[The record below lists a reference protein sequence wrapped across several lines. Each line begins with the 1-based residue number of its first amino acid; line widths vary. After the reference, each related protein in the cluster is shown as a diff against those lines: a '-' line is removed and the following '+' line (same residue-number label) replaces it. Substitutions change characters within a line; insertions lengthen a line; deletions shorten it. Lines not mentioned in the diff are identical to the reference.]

1 MHVSISGATCNR
13 TTILSTDF
21 NLNIQIFLF
30 YLFMMYLVMFQFAEE
45 VWIVSLSAYGGG
57 QIL

>member
-1 MHVSISGATCNR
+1 M
-13 TTILSTDF
+13 
-21 NLNIQIFLF
+21 FLF
-30 YLFMMYLVMFQFAEE
+30 YLFIMYLVMFQFAEE